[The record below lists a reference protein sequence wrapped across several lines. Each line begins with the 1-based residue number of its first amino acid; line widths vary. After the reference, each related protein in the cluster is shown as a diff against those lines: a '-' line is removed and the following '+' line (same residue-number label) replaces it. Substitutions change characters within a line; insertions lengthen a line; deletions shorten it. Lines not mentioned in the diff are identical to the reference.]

1 MKPSWTDA
9 AKWSALMSG
18 AACPFCV
25 GAGPTGVIATLS
37 SAHVT
42 MSEDVHVRGY
52 CCIILRMHATELH
65 DVSEAEGAAFMRDV
79 QHVARVVQR
88 VTGAIKLNYEIHG
101 NVVPHVH
108 LHVIP
113 RYPGDGIEQS
123 GEGFAKQTGPAYAP
137 GEFSDIR
144 NRIIEGLE

>member
-1 MKPSWTDA
+1 MKPSWTD
-9 AKWSALMSG
+9 KETWSALKSG
-18 AACPFCV
+18 AGCPFCV
-25 GAGPTGVIATLS
+25 GAGATGVIATLA

-52 CCIILRMHATELH
+52 CCIILRTHATELH
-65 DVSEAEGAAFMRDV
+65 EVSEPEGAAFMRDV
-79 QHVARVVQR
+79 QRVARIVQH

-113 RYPGDGIEQS
+113 RYPGDGIERT
-123 GEGFAKQTGPAYAP
+123 GNGFAKQIGPVYAP